1 MTGSNDRYNL
11 YRFVEAQEPDMSQVK
26 EELRAGKKCTHWM
39 WYVFPQ
45 VTGLGKSPAAE
56 RYAIKSRDEAEAYL
70 AHDILGPRL
79 RECTEIVNRVEG
91 RSAKDIFG
99 HPDALKFRSS
109 MTLFEAVSDNPLL
122 FETALDQYY
131 DNNRCKK
138 TLQFLSRE

>member
-26 EELRAGKKCTHWM
+26 EELRAGKKRTHWM

-99 HPDALKFRSS
+99 HPDVLKFRSS
-109 MTLFEAVSDNPLL
+109 MTLFEAVSDNPLR

>member
-70 AHDILGPRL
+70 AHDILVETQNRL
-79 RECTEIVNRVEG
+79 ELG
-91 RSAKDIFG
+91 LHS
-99 HPDALKFRSS
+99 PQQSS
-109 MTLFEAVSDNPLL
+109 S
-122 FETALDQYY
+122 
-131 DNNRCKK
+131 
-138 TLQFLSRE
+138 